1 MTYQVKTTS
10 SREVLHDDPESIPSD
25 KGTIV
30 FRNIRRR
37 DRREMCDLS
46 LDFGNIIIRRLEI
59 CYQPQLMRSY
69 SPIILMA
76 TISLVTLWEAFHTV
90 PKEPVP
96 SFSSNV
102 YATEGSALDV
112 DSFILKEW

>member
-1 MTYQVKTTS
+1 
-10 SREVLHDDPESIPSD
+10 
-25 KGTIV
+25 
-30 FRNIRRR
+30 
-37 DRREMCDLS
+37 MCNLC
-46 LDFGNIIIRRLEI
+46 LNFGYIIICRFEI
-59 CYQPQLMRSY
+59 CCQSQLLRSY

-76 TISLVTLWEAFHTV
+76 TISLVILCEAFHTV

-112 DSFILKEW
+112 DSFILEEW

>member
-1 MTYQVKTTS
+1 MS
-10 SREVLHDDPESIPSD
+10 NLCLD
-25 KGTIV
+25 
-30 FRNIRRR
+30 FRNV
-37 DRREMCDLS
+37 
-46 LDFGNIIIRRLEI
+46 IIRRLEI

-69 SPIILMA
+69 SPIVLIA

-112 DSFILKEW
+112 HSFILKE